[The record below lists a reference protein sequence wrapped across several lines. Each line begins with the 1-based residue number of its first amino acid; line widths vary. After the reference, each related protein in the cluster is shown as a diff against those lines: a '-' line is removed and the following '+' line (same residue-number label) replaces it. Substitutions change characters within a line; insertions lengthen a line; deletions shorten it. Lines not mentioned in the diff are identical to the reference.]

1 MNFNRILSQQRNIT
15 IDKIWIDFIFM
26 DLNNSFSTSTF

>member
-26 DLNNSFSTSTF
+26 DLNNSFNTSTF